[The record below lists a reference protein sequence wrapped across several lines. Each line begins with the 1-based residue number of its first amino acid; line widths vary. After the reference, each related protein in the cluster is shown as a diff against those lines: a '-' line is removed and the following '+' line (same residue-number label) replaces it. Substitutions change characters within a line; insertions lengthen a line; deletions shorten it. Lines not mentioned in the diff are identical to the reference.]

1 MQTITDD
8 NDSNISV
15 FMFEDDVALIIDHD
29 RIICPGFVIGDLN
42 SSNSTHHTGVTPP
55 EDWDNC
61 KYCFDGTTWT
71 ANPNWRIGSPI
82 PEV

>member
-1 MQTITDD
+1 MQTITSDEF
-8 NDSNISV
+8 SNVSV
-15 FMFEDDVALIIDHD
+15 FIFEDDVVLDIQHD

-55 EDWDNC
+55 GDWDNC
-61 KYCFDGTTWT
+61 KYLFDGTTWT
-71 ANPNWRIGSPI
+71 SNPKFEVVSPI